1 MTVLKL
7 LKRHQESIAR
17 LREAF
22 SNIETLQI
30 HQVQS
35 RQIAYGKHK
44 VELIYAE
51 AFPSAHVDQITAQYR
66 LAETMG
72 ILPIRDT
79 ELHLTECKSDIQLGG
94 SVSVVPADTP
104 SDTMVAT
111 LMLNTVAAYADL
123 NYSIRMPRTQDQL
136 QEIITHEMWHAIDL
150 AGDHSMTLSG
160 DEGGSLNEEPIWDD
174 TQDQDR
180 MTALAESNAH
190 GALSVQELHRAV
202 LDMSMARDKP
212 YIAHPSE
219 TFVHE
224 CMSETAGL
232 DPYTVEAMSVS
243 HSLEHTYVKY
253 LGTLAHDHGFKLNQ
267 IRGAMKRFIGMFTDQ
282 ERLRN
287 ILASLHTADYWK
299 DL

>member
-1 MTVLKL
+1 MTKKEL
-7 LKRHQESIAR
+7 LERHQERMAR
-17 LREAF
+17 LREDF
-22 SNIETLQI
+22 RSIETPEI
-30 HQVQS
+30 DQVQF
-35 RQIAYGKHK
+35 RKIAYGKHT
-44 VELIYAE
+44 VELIYEE
-51 AFPSAHVDQITAQYR
+51 AFPSAHVDQITAQYK

-72 ILPIRDT
+72 IMPIRDT
-79 ELHLTECKSDIQLGG
+79 ELHLLQCKSDIQLGG
-94 SVSVVPADTP
+94 SVSAMPTDTAAEP
-104 SDTMVAT
+104 LVAT
-111 LMLNTVAAYADL
+111 LMLNTVAAVEDP
-123 NYSIRMPRTQDQL
+123 NYSIRKPRTQQQL

-150 AGDHSMTLSG
+150 AGDHSMTLAG
-160 DEGGSLNEEPIWDD
+160 PEGGSLNEEPIWDD

-224 CMSETAGL
+224 CMSESAGIE
-232 DPYTVEAMSVS
+232 PYTAEALSLS

-253 LGTLAHDHGFKLNQ
+253 LITLGNDHGFKLNQ
-267 IRGAMKRFIGMFTDQ
+267 IKGAMKRLMAMFTQQ

-287 ILASLHTADYWK
+287 ILAGLHTADYWK